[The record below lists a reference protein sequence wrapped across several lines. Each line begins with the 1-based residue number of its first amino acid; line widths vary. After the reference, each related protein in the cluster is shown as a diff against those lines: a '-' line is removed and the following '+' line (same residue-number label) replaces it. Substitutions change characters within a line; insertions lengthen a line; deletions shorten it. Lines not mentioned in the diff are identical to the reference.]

1 MINNN
6 PVDDIMSV
14 YGQKCRGIHV
24 PNPEQEF
31 QQKCKQ
37 ESNDVLNKY
46 FSKGNQQSV
55 VEQIKPDVQMNHQVI
70 NEAQQRT
77 NLLSEASA
85 NLAKV
90 LPLFEDIRDKE
101 YIKEIREAIEEM
113 MV

>member
-1 MINNN
+1 MNNN
-6 PVDDIMSV
+6 PADDIMNV
-14 YGQKCRGIHV
+14 YGQKCKGIHV

-37 ESNDVLNKY
+37 EGSNVLNKY
-46 FSKGNQQSV
+46 FPRGNQQPV
-55 VEQIKPDVQMNHQVI
+55 VEQKKPDVQMNHQVI

-90 LPLFEDIRDKE
+90 LPLFEEVRDKE
-101 YIKEIREAIEEM
+101 YIKEIRDAIEELM
-113 MV
+113 L